1 MLQGIG
7 GSWSIVPTP
16 GFAAGTDNGFA
27 AITAIPGGGLWA
39 VAVLNPWVRGDG
51 VGYYAL
57 VRAPLIEQRLDFTQ
71 DYQYANSSFRD
82 RRLDASG
89 RNLPAASYP
98 TASSAAIV
106 TNKSL
111 SASSWSFC
119 DPPSTC

>member
-1 MLQGIG
+1 VLQGIG

-57 VRAPLIEQRLDFTQ
+57 VRAPLIEHSSDFTYDYQDANPSFRDQRLDESGQPKSLT
-71 DYQYANSSFRD
+71 
-82 RRLDASG
+82 LG
-89 RNLPAASYP
+89 RNC
-98 TASSAAIV
+98 V
-106 TNKSL
+106 G
-111 SASSWSFC
+111 
-119 DPPSTC
+119 